1 MNNLSIFDKKN
12 RVSDKVLNFFIQASS
27 ALSVLILVVCIGYI
41 LYRGIPHFDFSYL
54 VNTTSILNKKDNLAF
69 KAVYPSSSNPTDFTK
84 AVLNTICDLNFKGK
98 ILGTAG
104 IFSVE
109 SDHIPVRVYKDVFLI
124 FDGCERVWELVRIIV
139 P

>member
-54 VNTTSILNKKDNLAF
+54 VNTTSILKGTVGILPNIINTLYIIVVTLLVACPIGIGGAIYLNEYAKNKK
-69 KAVYPSSSNPTDFTK
+69 FTPMSCRN
-84 AVLNTICDLNFKGK
+84 NTYVN
-98 ILGTAG
+98 
-104 IFSVE
+104 
-109 SDHIPVRVYKDVFLI
+109 R
-124 FDGCERVWELVRIIV
+124 
-139 P
+139 

>member
-54 VNTTSILNKKDNLAF
+54 VNTTSILKGTVGILPNIINTLYIIVGKTLTDPAVNNKAADSA
-69 KAVYPSSSNPTDFTK
+69 
-84 AVLNTICDLNFKGK
+84 TIRPIPK
-98 ILGTAG
+98 I
-104 IFSVE
+104 
-109 SDHIPVRVYKDVFLI
+109 IPVKIPGIALGNKTVLI
-124 FDGCERVWELVRIIV
+124 IYHLVAPIPKAASR
-139 P
+139 

>member
-54 VNTTSILNKKDNLAF
+54 VNTTSILKGTVGILPNII
-69 KAVYPSSSNPTDFTK
+69 
-84 AVLNTICDLNFKGK
+84 NTL
-98 ILGTAG
+98 
-104 IFSVE
+104 
-109 SDHIPVRVYKDVFLI
+109 Y
-124 FDGCERVWELVRIIV
+124 IIV
-139 P
+139 VTLLVACPIGIGGAIYLNEYAKNKNLLVLFLLLLKFWLESLQLYMVYLECYFLEIY